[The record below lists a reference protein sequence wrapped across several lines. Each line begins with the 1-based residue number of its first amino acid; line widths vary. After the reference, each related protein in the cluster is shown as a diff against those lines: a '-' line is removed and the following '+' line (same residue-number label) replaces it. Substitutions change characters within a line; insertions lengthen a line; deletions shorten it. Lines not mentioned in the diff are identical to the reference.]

1 MYDNAIV
8 SFRKAIELNPDDE
21 AAHYNLGIVY
31 SKKRMYD
38 EAILE
43 YKKVIE
49 SNPNLP
55 DVHYNLGVVY
65 REKGMHLQ
73 AKREVSLYKK
83 LNSHK

>member
-1 MYDNAIV
+1 
-8 SFRKAIELNPDDE
+8 
-21 AAHYNLGIVY
+21 
-31 SKKRMYD
+31 MYD

-65 REKGMHLQ
+65 REKGMLLQ

-83 LNSHK
+83 MNRRN